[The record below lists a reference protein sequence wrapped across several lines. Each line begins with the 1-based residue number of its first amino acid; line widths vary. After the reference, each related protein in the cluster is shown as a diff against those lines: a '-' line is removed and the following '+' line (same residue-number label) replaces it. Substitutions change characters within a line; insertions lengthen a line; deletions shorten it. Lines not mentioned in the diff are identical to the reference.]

1 MQLTKSLFQ
10 LISKF
15 LAQRKIY
22 LTRSL
27 SFRQRPD
34 KLAISFDFVRHTTLE
49 LCYEEIIL
57 KNIKGNV
64 AELGVYKG
72 EFSQKLNH
80 LFSDRKI
87 YLFDT
92 FEGFDDKD
100 IEIEKA
106 QNFSD
111 GKQDFSDTS
120 IDLVMQQMTYPEN
133 CIIKKGFFPE
143 TAEGIDDRFCFVSL
157 DTDLF
162 EPIYQGLLFF
172 YPKLEKGGYI
182 FVHDFNNDGYKGTR
196 HAVTKFCSE
205 NKISYVP
212 IPDNSGTVIITK

>member
-10 LISKF
+10 NISKI
-15 LAQRKIY
+15 LARRKIY

-34 KLAISFDFVRHTTLE
+34 KLPISFDFVRYTTLE

-72 EFSQKLNH
+72 EFSKKLNQ

-100 IEIEKA
+100 IHIEKE
-106 QNFSD
+106 QKFSD

-120 IDLVMQQMTYPEN
+120 IDLVMQKMTYPEN

-143 TAEGIDDRFCFVSL
+143 TAEGINDRFCFVSL
-157 DTDLF
+157 DTDLY

-196 HAVTKFCSE
+196 HAVTKFCTE
-205 NKISYVP
+205 NNISYVP